1 MKQMNK
7 IIEKVKKL
15 SQKEKII
22 ISISAVLVIGALILI
37 GVGMSY
43 SDPESGYLSN
53 QTVEGLTFEKAN
65 LVYENG
71 VSTYTV
77 EVVNDLEEE
86 YNLKNID
93 IIFKD
98 GEGHEIVSL
107 LGYIGDTIK
116 AGETRLIDA
125 SIDQEIT
132 NITSIEYKI
141 NK

>member
-1 MKQMNK
+1 MNK

-22 ISISAVLVIGALILI
+22 ISISAVLVIGAFILI